1 MIQKEIHTILLE
13 YESEFE
19 LEPIDQKLVHQAK
32 LSTDNAY
39 APYSDFKVGA
49 AVLLENGKIIHGNNQ
64 ENAAYPSGLCAER
77 VALFFA
83 NSNFPDIKVRRIAIA
98 AKKGENFTKLPI
110 TPCGSCRQV
119 ILESQNRFEIPI
131 KIILYGL
138 DKVQVIEDAST
149 LLPISFND
157 GFLKYDR

>member
-1 MIQKEIHTILLE
+1 MVQKDIHTIVLE
-13 YESEFE
+13 YESEYE
-19 LEPIDQKLVHQAK
+19 LEPVDQKLVHQAK

-39 APYSDFKVGA
+39 APYSNFKVGA
-49 AVLLENGKIIHGNNQ
+49 AVLLENGKMIHGNNQ

-83 NSNFPDIKVRRIAIA
+83 NSNFPEIKVRRIAIA
-98 AKKGENFTKLPI
+98 AKNGEDFTKLPI

-119 ILESQNRFEIPI
+119 ILETQNRFELPI
-131 KIILYGL
+131 KIILYGT
-138 DKVQVIEDAST
+138 DKVQIIEDAST

-157 GFLKYDR
+157 QFLKKS